1 MKTTGCNL
9 DKVNMLPNALITPLI
24 SSTMIKSEDI
34 TPMEVTAEKRS
45 PSIFKVSYIDSLVS
59 ALSHLNLKY
68 KNSYSLSSL
77 ISFPLLCFF
86 TFPISLIAVSLWLHL
101 MNFAL

>member
-77 ISFPLLCFF
+77 ISFP
-86 TFPISLIAVSLWLHL
+86 
-101 MNFAL
+101 

>member
-1 MKTTGCNL
+1 MTKVSTHSRMIIVDFSDFQLFFSGVCAAMKTTGCNL

-45 PSIFKVSYIDSLVS
+45 PSIFKVSYID
-59 ALSHLNLKY
+59 
-68 KNSYSLSSL
+68 
-77 ISFPLLCFF
+77 
-86 TFPISLIAVSLWLHL
+86 
-101 MNFAL
+101 

>member
-1 MKTTGCNL
+1 MIFQLFFFDVCAAMKTTGCNL

-45 PSIFKVSYIDSLVS
+45 PSIFKVSYIDWCPVTLTSNIKIV
-59 ALSHLNLKY
+59 
-68 KNSYSLSSL
+68 
-77 ISFPLLCFF
+77 IF
-86 TFPISLIAVSLWLHL
+86 
-101 MNFAL
+101 

>member
-1 MKTTGCNL
+1 MTKVSTHSRIIQLISVSFNFFFFGVCAAMKTTGCNL

-45 PSIFKVSYIDSLVS
+45 PSIFKVSYSDQ
-59 ALSHLNLKY
+59 
-68 KNSYSLSSL
+68 
-77 ISFPLLCFF
+77 
-86 TFPISLIAVSLWLHL
+86 
-101 MNFAL
+101 